1 MSVKKH
7 HAIKFMRLLEKPPS
21 GGFFSLH
28 GAVVLDN
35 GMKRTI
41 EIQWIQMQ

>member
-1 MSVKKH
+1 MP
-7 HAIKFMRLLEKPPS
+7 LLEKPPS

-35 GMKRTI
+35 GMKRMI
-41 EIQWIQMQ
+41 EI

>member
-7 HAIKFMRLLEKPPS
+7 HAIKFLQLLEKPPS

-28 GAVVLDN
+28 GVVVLDN
-35 GMKRTI
+35 GTRRMI

>member
-1 MSVKKH
+1 MSVKKR
-7 HAIKFMRLLEKPPS
+7 HAIKFPRLLEKPPS

-28 GAVVLDN
+28 GVVVLDN
-35 GMKRTI
+35 GVKRMI

>member
-7 HAIKFMRLLEKPPS
+7 HAIKFLRLLEKPPS
-21 GGFFSLH
+21 GGFFSLR

-35 GMKRTI
+35 GIKQTI

>member
-7 HAIKFMRLLEKPPS
+7 HAIKFLRLLEKPPS

-28 GAVVLDN
+28 GAAVLDN
-35 GMKRTI
+35 GLKPMI
-41 EIQWIQMQ
+41 EIQWVQMQ

>member
-7 HAIKFMRLLEKPPS
+7 HAIKFLRLLEKPPT
-21 GGFFSLH
+21 GGFLSLH

-35 GMKRTI
+35 RTKRMI
-41 EIQWIQMQ
+41 ESQWIQMQ